1 MRRLSLTRLQAGRAF
16 AGAVQTHH
24 PFGGSS
30 SARRWNSEPFRAR
43 TVLLPRLGRLA
54 KAPSPPG
61 WLAPADIG
69 KNPARRGFCFS
80 AADSAIFPV
89 EDEWHVSHP
98 PPWLAI

>member
-1 MRRLSLTRLQAGRAF
+1 VLSPAL
-16 AGAVQTHH
+16 
-24 PFGGSS
+24 SK
-30 SARRWNSEPFRAR
+30 R
-43 TVLLPRLGRLA
+43 TIRLA
-54 KAPSPPG
+54 VPLAREAEPRNLSVREQFSSPDWAGLQSSLFPPG

-98 PPWLAI
+98 PP